1 MKRIAA
7 SVTVALP
14 ADLCYRVAEQSYA
27 DERWRAAYAS
37 LRPGRSYSGHVTT
50 RDPGRR
56 LVIEIGTIDG
66 MTGTQVPAAGYRI
79 TYTFSPDGQRTRVE
93 IAVEYEMLLA
103 VTALGMMEGQA
114 TNEVLHR
121 LAAMVALEAGYE
133 ASVGASGM
141 RLS

>member
-14 ADLCYRVAEQSYA
+14 ADLCYRVAEQPYA

-37 LRPGRSYSGHVTT
+37 LRPGRTYSGHVTA

-56 LVIEIGTIDG
+56 LVIEVGSIEGL
-66 MTGTQVPAAGYRI
+66 TGTQYSTFGYRI
-79 TYTFSPDGQRTRVE
+79 TYTFSPEGQRTRVE
-93 IAVEYEMLLA
+93 VAVEYEMLLA
-103 VTALGMMEGQA
+103 MAGMGTMEGQA

-121 LAAMVALEAGYE
+121 LAAMVTLEAGYE
-133 ASVGASGM
+133 ASVGASGT

>member
-27 DERWRAAYAS
+27 DERWRTAYAS
-37 LRPGRSYSGHVTT
+37 LRPGKVYSGHVTA

-56 LVIEIGTIDG
+56 LVIEVGTIDNI
-66 MTGTQVPAAGYRI
+66 TGTQMPTFGYRI
-79 TYTFSPDGQRTRVE
+79 AYNFFPEGQRTRVE
-93 IAVEYEMLLA
+93 IEVEYELLLA
-103 VTALGMMEGQA
+103 VAGMGTMEGQA

-141 RLS
+141 RST

>member
-7 SVTVALP
+7 GITVALP

-27 DERWRAAYAS
+27 DERWKAAYAS
-37 LRPGRSYSGHVTT
+37 LRPGRSYSGHVTA

-56 LVIEIGTIDG
+56 LVIEVGSVDG
-66 MTGTQVPAAGYRI
+66 VTGAQMPTFGYRI
-79 TYTFSPDGQRTRVE
+79 AYNFFPEGLRTRVE
-93 IAVEYEMLLA
+93 IEVEYEMLLA
-103 VTALGMMEGQA
+103 VAGLGTMEGQA

-133 ASVGASGM
+133 ASVGASGT

>member
-14 ADLCYRVAEQSYA
+14 ADLCFRVAEQSYA
-27 DERWRAAYAS
+27 DERWRAAYAA
-37 LRPGRSYSGHVTT
+37 LRPGRSYSGHVTA

-56 LVIEIGTIDG
+56 LVIEVGSIDG
-66 MTGTQVPAAGYRI
+66 MTGTQRTTSSYRI
-79 TYTFSPDGQRTRVE
+79 TYTFSPEGQRTRVE

-103 VTALGMMEGQA
+103 VAGLGTMEGQA
-114 TNEVLHR
+114 TNEILHR
-121 LAAMVALEAGYE
+121 LAAIVALEAGYE

>member
-27 DERWRAAYAS
+27 DERWKAAYAS
-37 LRPGRSYSGHVTT
+37 LRPGKSYSGRVTA
-50 RDPGRR
+50 RNPGRR
-56 LVIEIGTIDG
+56 LVIEVGTIDALS
-66 MTGTQVPAAGYRI
+66 GTQAPTSGYRVAYNF
-79 TYTFSPDGQRTRVE
+79 TPDGQRTRVE
-93 IAVEYEMLLA
+93 IEVEYELLLA
-103 VTALGMMEGQA
+103 VAGLGTMEAQA